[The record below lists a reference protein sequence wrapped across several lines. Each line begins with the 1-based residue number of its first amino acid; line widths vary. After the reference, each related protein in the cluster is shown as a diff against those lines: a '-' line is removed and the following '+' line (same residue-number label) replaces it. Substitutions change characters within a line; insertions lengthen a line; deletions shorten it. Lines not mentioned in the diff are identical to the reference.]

1 MPLDVMRPSETTTSC
16 VQLISGTQPGGKN
29 APQTMQTQLQFNR
42 NVPAVPDN
50 LAVRYSGPHPI
61 LIEKLKPPPPPKEPG
76 VGDGP
81 DGRSSV
87 PFSVVSEEKLNFA
100 IHLAK
105 RDVKRRQLE
114 EQVRDDAPSGGT
126 GSPRGAG
133 QRRSK
138 IPDRG
143 PEGSRSEPGEPLR
156 DSRRLPAEAEVTSSG
171 AKVYLYA
178 SQPGRSRLG
187 GLNPPPARDPGP
199 EFQGHSKAGEER
211 LVREVRRLQKELRS
225 YVRKIEDVVRK
236 GRREEALD
244 PDEERRGR
252 VRRREG
258 SVRSARTLYV
268 LQQQVKEIQEELD
281 KLSPH
286 KIKHTKKF
294 QAASRLAAA
303 HRGAIRALQMS
314 ASQFSDPT
322 EPAVPDRCRE
332 LGRLIRQLSLCSA
345 KLGADPS
352 VPDAVLD
359 ILRQIED
366 LNSLLEKKS
375 SPRKGKPCFP
385 GNKSRS
391 PATGKLA
398 VEVQSSPSPQREK
411 KPPVSKER
419 LPQEAESPAV
429 TRNLPAEE
437 PPPGIDRSENC
448 TSRSPPDSSDQG
460 IWPRE
465 DPPPPPRNAAF
476 KTSVGAPMRTGAG
489 QKGSTTEPW
498 PLGDKGVLLP
508 PRVQGSRKPE
518 RSRRPQPPV
527 KNVRFLQ
534 TTVASRLKKKQPPV
548 RDRKKPWIP
557 PSPTSPPASPKC
569 AAWGKVKT
577 SPTDTPRQPPAP
589 RRKATRR
596 GGSLGA
602 VEQEAVR
609 SEGASAGQL
618 ADRVEKVVLER
629 LKPLLDRAQK
639 VNFTSETNTHLKDSS
654 SVNRLSTQTAEQPPL
669 PSRLT
674 SPTPHAGKALVSA
687 DGPNEDV
694 PGDLLE
700 AAARGLRERK
710 RPQLRPATAADVPD
724 SPTLETMLERMEEME
739 QHQEAVRRRYHQILY
754 ADPRLWTQGEK
765 MGRGSA
771 SVDRRP
777 SSPRPIRITRT
788 VGHRTP
794 EVDIVLE
801 QPSEGIL
808 PEEGAEVAGSPEGG
822 RGPGRSAG
830 PRPKRGGVPLSV
842 PRAAL
847 RSIEA
852 YSGRYAQHLKM
863 ISHEPIGSF
872 DPWRVAESLAEE
884 LLDEALGDVAAELR
898 DVCEDYAE
906 AVFTSE
912 FLEPAE

>member
-1 MPLDVMRPSETTTSC
+1 MATS
-16 VQLISGTQPGGKN
+16 
-29 APQTMQTQLQFNR
+29 
-42 NVPAVPDN
+42 
-50 LAVRYSGPHPI
+50 
-61 LIEKLKPPPPPKEPG
+61 
-76 VGDGP
+76 
-81 DGRSSV
+81 
-87 PFSVVSEEKLNFA
+87 FS
-100 IHLAK
+100 I
-105 RDVKRRQLE
+105 
-114 EQVRDDAPSGGT
+114 
-126 GSPRGAG
+126 
-133 QRRSK
+133 
-138 IPDRG
+138 
-143 PEGSRSEPGEPLR
+143 
-156 DSRRLPAEAEVTSSG
+156 
-171 AKVYLYA
+171 
-178 SQPGRSRLG
+178 
-187 GLNPPPARDPGP
+187 
-199 EFQGHSKAGEER
+199 
-211 LVREVRRLQKELRS
+211 
-225 YVRKIEDVVRK
+225 
-236 GRREEALD
+236 
-244 PDEERRGR
+244 
-252 VRRREG
+252 
-258 SVRSARTLYV
+258 VRS
-268 LQQQVKEIQEELD
+268 
-281 KLSPH
+281 
-286 KIKHTKKF
+286 
-294 QAASRLAAA
+294 
-303 HRGAIRALQMS
+303 
-314 ASQFSDPT
+314 
-322 EPAVPDRCRE
+322 
-332 LGRLIRQLSLCSA
+332 
-345 KLGADPS
+345 
-352 VPDAVLD
+352 
-359 ILRQIED
+359 
-366 LNSLLEKKS
+366 
-375 SPRKGKPCFP
+375 
-385 GNKSRS
+385 
-391 PATGKLA
+391 
-398 VEVQSSPSPQREK
+398 
-411 KPPVSKER
+411 
-419 LPQEAESPAV
+419 
-429 TRNLPAEE
+429 
-437 PPPGIDRSENC
+437 
-448 TSRSPPDSSDQG
+448 
-460 IWPRE
+460 
-465 DPPPPPRNAAF
+465 
-476 KTSVGAPMRTGAG
+476 
-489 QKGSTTEPW
+489 
-498 PLGDKGVLLP
+498 
-508 PRVQGSRKPE
+508 
-518 RSRRPQPPV
+518 
-527 KNVRFLQ
+527 
-534 TTVASRLKKKQPPV
+534 
-548 RDRKKPWIP
+548 
-557 PSPTSPPASPKC
+557 